1 MYYNL
6 IGTLKR
12 RLVQELK
19 DSFAS
24 HPVYGKIV
32 PFIQDRYAFEER
44 PQMGIVV
51 KGASANKVQL
61 SADNFIGA
69 IESHVM
75 LAYMGAPVF
84 PLEWVKED
92 SSTINANGGRM
103 PTPPGIYYLEILSV
117 PEDAQ
122 SFGQY
127 MIDPLLTVNDEPVL
141 RFLTGIETEGQLQQ
155 VPVKGTLRL
164 WENRRFP
171 LKEGVH
177 YQVDYKTGA
186 ITFLERATPGSV
198 VTADYRYEVRSVGP
212 IPYQWNTADVQ
223 TLPGVVLAFGKRGAV
238 GDRVAIV
245 VYEDRVETA
254 KAYGGRFD
262 VSFELDVISRDTIQ
276 TEEITDLVFMYL
288 WVQKRDRLSFE
299 GIEIVDVSIGGE
311 SEEIADE
318 TGDEYFY
325 NSSISVQIQ
334 ADWETH
340 IPLPLTISH
349 VTDTKGS
356 GGGPDGGAS
365 GAPAALGA
373 SESSTI
379 IGVSGTTLV
388 FPTTTTFGRNNNFER
403 IL

>member
-19 DSFAS
+19 DSFAA

-32 PFIQDRYAFEER
+32 PYIQDRYAFEER

-61 SADNFIGA
+61 SADNFIGP

-84 PLEWVKED
+84 PLEWVRED
-92 SSTINANGGRM
+92 AATLNANGGKM
-103 PTPPGIYYLEILSV
+103 PTPPGIYYIEILSV

-127 MIDPLLTVNDEPVL
+127 MLDPLLTVNDEPVL

-155 VPVKGTLRL
+155 IPVQGTLRL

-171 LKEGVH
+171 LQEGVH
-177 YQVDYKTGA
+177 YRVDYKTGA
-186 ITFLERATPGSV
+186 IEFLERANPGSV
-198 VTADYRYEVRSVGP
+198 VTADYRYEVQSVGP
-212 IPYQWNTADVQ
+212 IPYQWNTADIQ

-238 GDRVAIV
+238 GDKVAVV

-262 VSFELDVISRDTIQ
+262 VSFELDVISRDTVQ
-276 TEEITDLVFMYL
+276 TEEITDLTFMYL

-349 VTDTKGS
+349 VTDSK
-356 GGGPDGGAS
+356 GGGGDPDGGA
-365 GAPAALGA
+365 
-373 SESSTI
+373 STI
-379 IGVSGTTLV
+379 IGVSGPSLV
-388 FPTTTTFGRNNNFER
+388 FSTTTTFGRNNNFER
-403 IL
+403 VL